1 MSSQFIEKYE
11 VLETLGKGSM
21 GVVYKAKD
29 PEIGRMVAIKTLK
42 SVFLSDDAVGN
53 EALKRFRQES
63 RSAGRLHH
71 PNIVTIFEAGRAQNG
86 SPYIVMEYIEGKSL
100 ETVIRDAG
108 AVEPLECFHYLA
120 QIASAIDYALS
131 QNIIHRDIKPSNI
144 IVDGQYRPFLL
155 DFGVAKLSDTSL
167 TPAGTV
173 VGTPSYMSPEQIRGE
188 PLDGRSDLF
197 SFAVVTYEMITGKRP
212 FPGND
217 FTSVVTSILQKPP
230 LPFSEIGCSLPNHLE
245 GVLVQGLSRDRE
257 KRFSSATSFIDA
269 AAQTLGISVDN
280 TGLIGGFRPGMKLS
294 ELASREQGGR
304 VRAPTLY
311 QGLPSAAGSAQAGAG
326 LPPNNPS
333 GGFVSL
339 GSGNMSGLGD
349 PADGGETRLISPGQ
363 SLFQEQDRIDAAKA
377 AEKAALMK
385 KVGDK
390 PKEGLSGGKFDGRFE
405 SAQNVSSSTQ
415 GRLSAVRPTSGGFPW
430 LYAIL
435 AIISGMAL
443 SGIVYLQFFRVPTE
457 QPKDEQVALNSGET
471 QTANDRSGPDPTAT
485 PLVTPAEVSTSSG
498 QANILPA
505 GTGGTAG
512 VNSNTDPGGL
522 QNPGGTAGAGTAGGN
537 APVPERDFLP
547 IKPQIPAE
555 GFTSASLKQLRDEE
569 LAWLLSEE
577 QADAKLLRL
586 VTAEVGNRNRWEL
599 ILRLMP
605 VSMHQDYTVRI
616 DVIKALS
623 RSDFRS
629 HAEVMPL
636 IIAALSDSE
645 FLVRGF
651 AAKTLAAIGTPE
663 AVKALEKRISEEKEP
678 VVLKVI
684 QDAIQSLKKDQPPA
698 N

>member
-100 ETVIRDAG
+100 ETIIRDAG

-280 TGLIGGFRPGMKLS
+280 TGLIGGYRPGMKLS

-311 QGLPSAAGSAQAGAG
+311 QGLPSAAGSAQAGAS

-339 GSGNMSGLGD
+339 GSGIMSGLGD

-390 PKEGLSGGKFDGRFE
+390 PKEGLSGGMFDGRFE
-405 SAQNVSSSTQ
+405 SAQNASSSTQ
-415 GRLSAVRPTSGGFPW
+415 GRLSTVRPTSGGFPW
-430 LYAIL
+430 LYAML

-443 SGIVYLQFFRVPTE
+443 SGIVYLQFFRTPTE
-457 QPKDEQVALNSGET
+457 QPKDEQVASNSSET
-471 QTANDRSGPDPTAT
+471 RTAIDRSDPAHTAT
-485 PLVTPAEVSTSSG
+485 PADVSTSSG

-512 VNSNTDPGGL
+512 VNSNTSPGEL
-522 QNPGGTAGAGTAGGN
+522 QNLGGTAGPGTTGGT

-555 GFTSASLKQLRDEE
+555 GFTSTSLKQLRDEE

-629 HAEVMPL
+629 NAEVMPL